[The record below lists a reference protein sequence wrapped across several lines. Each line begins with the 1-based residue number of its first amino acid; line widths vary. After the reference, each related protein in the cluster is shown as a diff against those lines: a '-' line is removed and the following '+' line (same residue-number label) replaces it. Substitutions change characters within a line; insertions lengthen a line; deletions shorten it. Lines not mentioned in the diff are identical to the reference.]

1 MFSFADNIQCD
12 LLKSVGGVKES
23 VSDFGKTLSK
33 MTYLDKV
40 TKSSPTKDET
50 SRCTSLTNI
59 PKDTLNTLQDTATSF
74 LSFFNLTNPLDLI
87 NQLSSTVLTM
97 GSLPKKL
104 LDDII
109 EGTTDIFFSIPT
121 VFTAEFW
128 STSAQSFVY
137 SFNFMSKS
145 SIPGG
150 EIFLPQLPLIQSQK
164 QVEKVAHGDDLV
176 FLFEPRDIFGNPI
189 GNLMDGAHRVKRIVG
204 GIQAKSPPRD
214 DPVVFIYQP
223 TKTIRIEG
231 LQQDQRGFYS
241 FLGIPYAD
249 PPIGKNRF
257 VRARLRKLVGDFE
270 AKKYPDPCPQPSAN
284 NEQEIVGQEDCLK
297 LNIHTPEMPDP
308 DTKLPV
314 IIFLHGGGFRF
325 GSASQYDPRHL
336 IGQKVLFVGVQYRLG
351 SLGILGL
358 GSKEIPSNGALSDCV
373 AAVRWTHKYIQFFGG
388 DPEKVTI
395 LGHGSG
401 AALAIMLSMSKFTNP
416 LIRGIVAMSG
426 SAISPHAV
434 DLSPI
439 KSFGNVHRINR
450 CTRENSLKIFKC
462 LQNIPATDIIRGDS
476 DIQLLPQNSDLIAD
490 LSGFLGFSPNVED
503 IDDRRGLPGILTEY
517 PNNFFASGHFNS

>member
-1 MFSFADNIQCD
+1 M
-12 LLKSVGGVKES
+12 LKSIAYLLLLTS
-23 VSDFGKTLSK
+23 V
-33 MTYLDKV
+33 
-40 TKSSPTKDET
+40 
-50 SRCTSLTNI
+50 
-59 PKDTLNTLQDTATSF
+59 
-74 LSFFNLTNPLDLI
+74 
-87 NQLSSTVLTM
+87 
-97 GSLPKKL
+97 
-104 LDDII
+104 
-109 EGTTDIFFSIPT
+109 
-121 VFTAEFW
+121 
-128 STSAQSFVY
+128 
-137 SFNFMSKS
+137 
-145 SIPGG
+145 
-150 EIFLPQLPLIQSQK
+150 
-164 QVEKVAHGDDLV
+164 
-176 FLFEPRDIFGNPI
+176 
-189 GNLMDGAHRVKRIVG
+189 DGAHRVKRIVG

-439 KSFGNVHRINR
+439 KSFGDVHRINR

-462 LQNIPATDIIRGDS
+462 LQNVPATDIIRGDS

-503 IDDRRGLPGILTEY
+503 IDDRRGLPGLLTEY
-517 PNNFFASGHFNS
+517 PNNFFASGHFNSKIRLLIGQTKDETSRCTSLTNIPKDTLNTLQDTATNFLSFFNLTNPLDLINQLSSTVLTMGSLPKKLLDDIIEGTTEICFSIPTVFTAEFWSTSAQSFVYSFNFMSKSSIPGGEIFLPQLPLIQSQKQVEKVAHGDDL